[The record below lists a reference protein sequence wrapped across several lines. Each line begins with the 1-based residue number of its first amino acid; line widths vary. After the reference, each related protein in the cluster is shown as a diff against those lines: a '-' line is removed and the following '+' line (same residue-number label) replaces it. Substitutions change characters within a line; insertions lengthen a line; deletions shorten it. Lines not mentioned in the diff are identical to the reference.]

1 MAYKL
6 RGGGL
11 RRGMDRRP
19 GLRGGDVDPMSNMAN
34 IVDAILVLSV
44 GLMMALISFWN
55 LDMSNIQQ
63 VVMENEITEVKDVEK
78 MVQDAQNSGSS
89 YTELGTVY
97 QDPNTGKMY
106 MLTQDVDKGA
116 SATGNAASAE

>member
-1 MAYKL
+1 MAYGL

-11 RRGMDRRP
+11 RHGGVRSA
-19 GLRGGDVDPMSNMAN
+19 LRDDDADPMSNMAN

-44 GLMMALISFWN
+44 GLMMALISFWQ
-55 LDMSNIQQ
+55 LDLNDIQEVIQ
-63 VVMENEITEVKDVEK
+63 STEMTEVDDIEK
-78 MVQDAQNSGSS
+78 MVQDAQNGGSD
-89 YTELGTVY
+89 YTELGVVY

-116 SATGNAASAE
+116 SAKGKEASED

>member
-1 MAYKL
+1 MAYEL
-6 RGGGL
+6 RSTGL
-11 RRGMDRRP
+11 RSRAGARGK
-19 GLRGGDVDPMSNMAN
+19 LRGGDVDPMTNMAN

-44 GLMMALISFWN
+44 GLMMALISFWQ
-55 LDMSNIQQ
+55 LDMSSIQ
-63 VVMENEITEVKDVEK
+63 EIVQATEMTEVEDVEK
-78 MVQDAQNSGSS
+78 MVENAQSGGSS

-116 SATGNAASAE
+116 SAVGKAANGE